1 VLVSA
6 LDLILGRRL
15 ANREF
20 DERKIG
26 AFEGVP
32 AMGLDGLGSSAYGP
46 EAALAVLIPLG
57 AAGTS
62 YLGWVMAPIVLLLT
76 VLFASYWQ
84 TIRAYPNNGGAY
96 IVSKDNLGSNASL
109 LAAAALMVDYVLNVA
124 VGIAAASAPWFQRFH
139 RCIRTHSHSVLP
151 SWLWSR

>member
-6 LDLILGRRL
+6 LDFILGRRL

-62 YLGWVMAPIVLLLT
+62 YLG
-76 VLFASYWQ
+76 
-84 TIRAYPNNGGAY
+84 
-96 IVSKDNLGSNASL
+96 
-109 LAAAALMVDYVLNVA
+109 
-124 VGIAAASAPWFQRFH
+124 
-139 RCIRTHSHSVLP
+139 
-151 SWLWSR
+151 